1 MTRPRQQCP
10 WATGEHAASL
20 STALAIVRLRPVEGE
35 VVCCVCG
42 KPTLDGRSLGDRV
55 GHGLCLFET
64 RDAGA
69 VR

>member
-1 MTRPRQQCP
+1 MRRTQQGP
-10 WATGEHAASL
+10 WATGAHAASL
-20 STALAIVRLRPVEGE
+20 STALATVRLPPVDGE

-64 RDAGA
+64 RDQGA

>member
-1 MTRPRQQCP
+1 MRRTQQGP
-10 WATGEHAASL
+10 WATGAHAASL
-20 STALAIVRLRPVEGE
+20 STALATVRLPPVDGE

-42 KPTLDGRSLGDRV
+42 KRTLDDRSLGDRV

-64 RDAGA
+64 RDQGA